1 MHETD
6 RRSAERKQAEKM
18 YVASDGNI
26 VLAQIAKNLGVSAS
40 KVRKWKSL
48 DHWES
53 LLNGAKQ
60 DGAKK
65 KVERSTSKS
74 KKNKVVRS
82 TSKGRNKGGQPG
94 NKNAAKADDSFSRIY
109 GSCFSEE
116 EMALVKEMPDTEELI
131 LKDQIK
137 VLVVREHRIIKRLN
151 EYYKSQNEKTLD
163 TESTQETVR
172 VFEDGTPE
180 ENEMDKAEYHREV
193 LDEQAEGKR
202 KPGRSRLLTR
212 NLTNKDNYIARL
224 EHELTT
230 VQLAKERC
238 IQDLMKYSL
247 EKQKLDGNGKSD
259 ATKAWLEALME
270 TDGET
275 DE

>member
-1 MHETD
+1 MPRKRSEESIKAEQMFHEGMELV
-6 RRSAERKQAEKM
+6 RIAEK
-18 YVASDGNI
+18 
-26 VLAQIAKNLGVSAS
+26 LGVPASSVRRWKATQNWDKKPSAKS
-40 KVRKWKSL
+40 ERSETKKV
-48 DHWES
+48 
-53 LLNGAKQ
+53 
-60 DGAKK
+60 KK
-65 KVERSTSKS
+65 KKASARKR
-74 KKNKVVRS
+74 KKNK
-82 TSKGRNKGGQPG
+82 GGAPKG
-94 NKNAAKADDSFSRIY
+94 NKNAATADDSFSRIY
-109 GSCFSEE
+109 GSCFNDE
-116 EMALVKEMPDTEELI
+116 EMALVKEMPDAEELI

-151 EYYKSQNEKTLD
+151 EYYKSQEEKTLD
-163 TESTQETVR
+163 TETTQETVR

-180 ENEMDKAEYHREV
+180 ENEMDKAEYHRQV
-193 LDEQAEGKR
+193 LNEQAEGKR
-202 KPGRSRLLTR
+202 KPGHGRLLTR

-270 TDGET
+270 TDGES

>member
-1 MHETD
+1 MP
-6 RRSAERKQAEKM
+6 RKRSEESIEAEKLFH
-18 YVASDGNI
+18 SGKTI
-26 VLAQIAKNLGVSAS
+26 KEIAQILNVPDGRVRQWKLSQKWGTNN
-40 KVRKWKSL
+40 KQRKPNVRK
-48 DHWES
+48 
-53 LLNGAKQ
+53 
-60 DGAKK
+60 
-65 KVERSTSKS
+65 SKPNAVKPS
-74 KKNKVVRS
+74 VR
-82 TSKGRNKGGQPG
+82 KKGGQPGNKSAKGSGAPKG

-116 EMALVKEMPDTEELI
+116 EMALVKEMPDSEELI

-180 ENEMDKAEYHREV
+180 ENEMDRAEYRRQV

-202 KPGRSRLLTR
+202 KPGHGRLLTR

-247 EKQKLDGNGKSD
+247 EKQKLDGNGESD